1 MVLWWWWWRRWCGV
15 CLTCGGVLQLE
26 QEKTLGICQLSLGS
40 KTGSQQRRY
49 FRDNRFKRFKEA
61 ITDFRGFNSISPG
74 ETWAFYLGA
83 RRSSLT
89 SGFLTSPPAP
99 HPPTYPL
106 LRLEVLYDIW
116 GPWPRGS
123 ETEKGAEIRDN
134 QRKQGKGGDITEIKE
149 LEIIREIK

>member
-1 MVLWWWWWRRWCGV
+1 MAGEGGG
-15 CLTCGGVLQLE
+15 CGGGVAMLVFSVGADNGVVVMVVKALVWCLSDMWWCVLQLE

-89 SGFLTSPPAP
+89 SRFLTSPLAP
-99 HPPTYPL
+99 PIPSFTP
-106 LRLEVLYDIW
+106 
-116 GPWPRGS
+116 
-123 ETEKGAEIRDN
+123 
-134 QRKQGKGGDITEIKE
+134 
-149 LEIIREIK
+149 